1 MWYRELF
8 KIYVQLTI
16 RAAETKET
24 YKIAKNSLLK
34 MLEVVDAKL
43 QDEVA
48 SQKSSATTNLV
59 SQSEESICE
68 ESGSKI
74 KWIKAKA
81 NTTSSKRLR
90 SSLEKISKKR
100 KSTNKS
106 QGGAKVTTSGPPL
119 SSNTKVSSFF

>member
-1 MWYRELF
+1 M
-8 KIYVQLTI
+8 
-16 RAAETKET
+16 
-24 YKIAKNSLLK
+24 
-34 MLEVVDAKL
+34 DARL
-43 QDEVA
+43 QGEVA

-119 SSNTKVSSFF
+119 SSTQV